1 MSKSLQ
7 QNGETVFLTGAT
19 GYVGSVVA
27 EKLIAAGYAVR
38 GLIRKEE
45 QAEQLRKAGSEPFV
59 GDVLDAARV
68 AKGAEG
74 AAAIVHTAAPGNPSA
89 AGDMQQM
96 INDTADIISTV
107 VQTAKANV
115 ARAIITS
122 GVSLYGHAAG
132 QIFDEGSTMSPPF
145 PGAERIADLEA
156 DLAKNGEALFLRLG
170 IVFGRT
176 KGGLIP
182 GFIDTIRERGRTALV
197 DPNNRLSIV
206 NVDDAADLY
215 LAMLEHDTPPPI
227 LNAVSD
233 IIGWPEV
240 IALVA
245 KATGVPNAPDMVNP
259 QEAMMLGGPAV
270 YMPMDMAV
278 SGNLAREALGW
289 RPSAPTFEGALPQ
302 VPAVALIRGKITGPD
317 YQRGLPAWADL
328 YVTSDRATLLRAL
341 RAQTIADRLG
351 RPLDPEYQDT
361 IDDALDIPAVAT
373 AKTLQEQATPSVQ
386 AVFATW
392 LQGGE

>member
-45 QAEQLRKAGSEPFV
+45 QAEQLRKAGLEPFV

-89 AGDMQQM
+89 DGDMQQM

-107 VQTAKANV
+107 VQTAKANG

-176 KGGLIP
+176 KGGLMP
-182 GFIDTIRERGRTALV
+182 GFIDTIRKRGRTALV

-289 RPSAPTFEGALPQ
+289 RPSAPTFEGALLN
-302 VPAVALIRGKITGPD
+302 VN
-317 YQRGLPAWADL
+317 
-328 YVTSDRATLLRAL
+328 
-341 RAQTIADRLG
+341 
-351 RPLDPEYQDT
+351 
-361 IDDALDIPAVAT
+361 
-373 AKTLQEQATPSVQ
+373 
-386 AVFATW
+386 
-392 LQGGE
+392 

>member
-45 QAEQLRKAGSEPFV
+45 QAEQLRKAGIEPFV

-89 AGDMQQM
+89 DGDMQQM

-176 KGGLIP
+176 KGGLMP
-182 GFIDTIRERGRTALV
+182 GFIDTIRKRGRTALV

-289 RPSAPTFEGALPQ
+289 RPSAPTFEGALLN
-302 VPAVALIRGKITGPD
+302 VN
-317 YQRGLPAWADL
+317 
-328 YVTSDRATLLRAL
+328 
-341 RAQTIADRLG
+341 
-351 RPLDPEYQDT
+351 
-361 IDDALDIPAVAT
+361 
-373 AKTLQEQATPSVQ
+373 
-386 AVFATW
+386 
-392 LQGGE
+392 